1 MIRKLILAFCAV
13 LMAGIW
19 FVTLG
24 GWRVVRIGTVVFR
37 YHVLTGRTEIQDQG
51 QWRNPFGG
59 VSDGLPISQASLK
72 NVQLTD
78 LAWGVGGMLVGKAT
92 VSPDNDIVGR
102 LGISIR
108 ILEPNGTRVRERTL
122 RQNVRWLAGSSHWF
136 VLDTGLTTP
145 EPRQRSLVTLEALN

>member
-1 MIRKLILAFCAV
+1 MTRKLILASCA
-13 LMAGIW
+13 LLAAGVW

-37 YHVLTGRTEIQDQG
+37 YHVLTGRTEIQDRG
-51 QWRNPFGG
+51 QWKNPFGG
-59 VSDGLPISQASLK
+59 VSDGLPISQSLLHK
-72 NVQLTD
+72 AELSD

-92 VSPDNDIVGR
+92 VPPGNDMVGR

-122 RQNVRWLAGSSHWF
+122 RQNVRWIAGSANWF